1 MEKSMALAGAYL
13 VIGLLMHM
21 IAFSRAQEVNQK
33 IECTFDDNILSA
45 DGAHQGT
52 VDPSEAFRWNGGK
65 IPYFFKGRVTSN
77 DKRVFYDAM
86 KQIEDKT
93 CFKFEE
99 NSREPREHHLEISVG
114 SPSCASRGFSAGVGV
129 KSFTKVTL
137 QSSYQLADS
146 SRCNWQGGILHE
158 LMHVL
163 GVMHTQKRK
172 DRDQHITINWSNVQ
186 RSAGAKYQYSTCE
199 GCNNFGV
206 GYDCASIMHY
216 GTSTFGNGRGATM
229 SPKSRSCKLSS
240 SGSAFDGRGA
250 SESDWELLRK
260 VAGTVCS
267 DKPSPTSRPTRP
279 VTPPPSDEC
288 RTVAGP
294 STGSECVFPFRFA
307 GTTYTECTYTY
318 SDDGRPWCSTKTDRR
333 GRHIGGRGYYGT
345 CASSCPA
352 EEPTDYY
359 GYDYNSYGG
368 LEHSNSVSLEDLED
382 AVL

>member
-13 VIGLLMHM
+13 LVGLLMHM

-45 DGAHQGT
+45 HGAHRGT
-52 VDPSEAFRWNGGK
+52 VDPSEAFRWKGGK

-99 NSREPREHHLEISVG
+99 NSGEPREHHLQISVG
-114 SPSCASRGFSAGVGV
+114 SPSCASVFTAGVGYE
-129 KSFTKVTL
+129 SFTKVTL
-137 QSSYQLADS
+137 DSKYQLADR

-163 GVMHTQKRK
+163 GLMHTQKRT
-172 DRDQHITINWSNVQ
+172 DRKKHITINWNNIQQSRQ
-186 RSAGAKYQYSTCE
+186 AQYQYETCE
-199 GCNNFGV
+199 GCNDFGV

-216 GTSTFGNGRGATM
+216 GTSTYGNGRGATM
-229 SPKSRSCKLSS
+229 SPNSTSCKLSKF
-240 SGSAFDGRGA
+240 GSAFDGRGA
-250 SESDWELLRK
+250 SESDWELLRI

-279 VTPPPSDEC
+279 VTPTDCPYTDTHPDLCSRMKVAHCTDELWMALMAKHC
-288 RTVAGP
+288 A
-294 STGSECVFPFRFA
+294 
-307 GTTYTECTYTY
+307 
-318 SDDGRPWCSTKTDRR
+318 KT
-333 GRHIGGRGYYGT
+333 
-345 CASSCPA
+345 CNC
-352 EEPTDYY
+352 
-359 GYDYNSYGG
+359 
-368 LEHSNSVSLEDLED
+368 
-382 AVL
+382 